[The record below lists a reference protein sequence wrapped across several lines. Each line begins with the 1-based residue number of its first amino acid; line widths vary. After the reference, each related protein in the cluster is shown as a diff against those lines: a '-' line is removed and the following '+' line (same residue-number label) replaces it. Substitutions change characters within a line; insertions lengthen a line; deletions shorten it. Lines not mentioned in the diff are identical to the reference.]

1 MVAYLNETRCTC
13 IAVGALLAVLTGLVG
28 LPCAA
33 QAQAEQSIVV
43 LVNDD
48 PITVYDVEQRERFLA
63 VTTQEQPSPALKKK
77 ATDMLIEE
85 RLQIQQ
91 GRKLGLTPDEDDVNK
106 VLVGMAKNNNM
117 SPDQLATA
125 LGQMGV
131 NIKTLRDRI
140 RSQVVWQDVVRK
152 KFRRDVSI
160 GEADVDK
167 ALTDAGESGKPKE
180 PKEETTLQ
188 LRQVRYEI
196 PTDADQGAI
205 ARQLAAIEAIR
216 AKVQSCS
223 NFSTLTKDIK
233 GFQVKALQ
241 DQLPGSLG
249 QPMRT
254 LVMNAKTGQ
263 MTPPTLSGHRG
274 LRGLRKACE
283 QGRSGEAA
291 AGPDEAL
298 GTGARDQGRR
308 PVARH
313 APGRIHR
320 VPLTRFRVTRTPDRP
335 KDFRQSHSPG
345 VLL

>member
-1 MVAYLNETRCTC
+1 VVAYLTWNRCTC
-13 IAVGALLAVLTGLVG
+13 IAVGALLAVVAGLIG
-28 LPCAA
+28 LPCVA
-33 QAQAEQSIVV
+33 QEQTEQSIVV

-48 PITVYDVEQRERFLA
+48 PITLYDIEQRERFLA

-91 GRKLGLTPDEDDVNK
+91 GQKLGITPDEDDVNK
-106 VLVGMAKNNNM
+106 VLAGMAQNNNM
-117 SPDQLATA
+117 SPDQLGTA

-152 KFRRDVSI
+152 KFRRNVSI

-167 ALTDAGESGKPKE
+167 ALTDAGESDK

-188 LRQVRYEI
+188 LRQVKYEI
-196 PTDADQGAI
+196 PTDADQAAI
-205 ARQLAAIEAIR
+205 AKQLAAIEAVR

-223 NFSTLTKDIK
+223 NLSTLTKDIK
-233 GFQVKALQ
+233 GFKVKSLE

-254 LVMNAKTGQ
+254 LVLNAKIGQ
-263 MTPPTLSGHRG
+263 MTPPTLSGSAIEAYAVCGKHAIKGDPEKRQQTEMKLLEQELGIRAEG
-274 LRGLRKACE
+274 LLR
-283 QGRSGEAA
+283 
-291 AGPDEAL
+291 D
-298 GTGARDQGRR
+298 
-308 PVARH
+308 
-313 APGRIHR
+313 I
-320 VPLTRFRVTRTPDRP
+320 
-335 KDFRQSHSPG
+335 RQDAFIEYR
-345 VLL
+345 

>member
-1 MVAYLNETRCTC
+1 MS
-13 IAVGALLAVLTGLVG
+13 AVLTVLAGLTG

-33 QAQAEQSIVV
+33 QEQTEQSIVV

-48 PITVYDVEQRERFLA
+48 PITVYDVEQRQRFLA

-91 GRKLGLTPDEDDVNK
+91 GRKLGITPDEDQVNK
-106 VLVGMAKNNNM
+106 VLGGMAQNNKM
-117 SPDQLATA
+117 SPDQLAAA

-160 GEADVDK
+160 GEADVDR
-167 ALTDAGESGKPKE
+167 ALTDAGDQGK

-196 PTDADQGAI
+196 PTEADQAAI
-205 ARQLAAIEAIR
+205 AKQLAAIEAVR

-223 NFSTLTKDIK
+223 NISTLTKDIK
-233 GFQVKALQ
+233 GFKVKTLQ

-254 LVMNAKTGQ
+254 LVMNAKVGQ
-263 MTPPTLSGHRG
+263 MTPPTLSGSAIEAYAVCGKHAVKGDPEKRQQAQVKLMEQELGIRAEG
-274 LRGLRKACE
+274 LLR
-283 QGRSGEAA
+283 
-291 AGPDEAL
+291 DM
-298 GTGARDQGRR
+298 
-308 PVARH
+308 
-313 APGRIHR
+313 
-320 VPLTRFRVTRTPDRP
+320 
-335 KDFRQSHSPG
+335 RQDAFIEYR
-345 VLL
+345 

>member
-1 MVAYLNETRCTC
+1 VVAYLNETRCTR
-13 IAVGALLAVLTGLVG
+13 IAVGALLAVLAGLVG

-33 QAQAEQSIVV
+33 QAQTEQSIVV

-160 GEADVDK
+160 GEADVDR
-167 ALTDAGESGKPKE
+167 ALTDAGDQGK

-196 PTDADQGAI
+196 PTEADQAAI
-205 ARQLAAIEAIR
+205 AKQLAAIEAVR

-223 NFSTLTKDIK
+223 NISTLTKDIK
-233 GFQVKALQ
+233 GFKVKTLQ

-254 LVMNAKTGQ
+254 LVMNAKVGQ
-263 MTPPTLSGHRG
+263 MTPPTLSGSAIEAYAVCGKHAVKGDPEKRQQAQVKLMEQELGIRAEG
-274 LRGLRKACE
+274 LLR
-283 QGRSGEAA
+283 
-291 AGPDEAL
+291 DM
-298 GTGARDQGRR
+298 
-308 PVARH
+308 
-313 APGRIHR
+313 
-320 VPLTRFRVTRTPDRP
+320 
-335 KDFRQSHSPG
+335 RQDAFIEYR
-345 VLL
+345 

>member
-1 MVAYLNETRCTC
+1 MS
-13 IAVGALLAVLTGLVG
+13 ALLAVLAGLIG
-28 LPCAA
+28 LPCIA
-33 QAQAEQSIVV
+33 QAQTEQSIVV

-48 PITVYDVEQRERFLA
+48 PITLYDVEQRQRFLA

-91 GRKLGLTPDEDDVNK
+91 GRKLGITPDEDEVNK
-106 VLVGMAKNNNM
+106 VLASMAQNNNM
-117 SPDQLATA
+117 SPDQLAAA

-140 RSQVVWQDVVRK
+140 RSQVVWQNVVRK

-167 ALTDAGESGKPKE
+167 ALTGAGDQGK

-196 PTDADQGAI
+196 PTDADQGTI
-205 ARQLAAIEAIR
+205 AKQLAAIEAVR

-223 NFSTLTKDIK
+223 NVSTLTKDIK
-233 GFQVKALQ
+233 GFKVKTLQ

-254 LVMNAKTGQ
+254 LVMNAKVGQ
-263 MTPPTLSGHRG
+263 MTPPTLSGSAIEAYAVCGKHAVKGDPEKRQQAQVKLMEQELGIRAEG
-274 LRGLRKACE
+274 LLR
-283 QGRSGEAA
+283 
-291 AGPDEAL
+291 DM
-298 GTGARDQGRR
+298 
-308 PVARH
+308 
-313 APGRIHR
+313 
-320 VPLTRFRVTRTPDRP
+320 
-335 KDFRQSHSPG
+335 RQDAFIEYR
-345 VLL
+345 

>member
-1 MVAYLNETRCTC
+1 VVAYLNETRCTC
-13 IAVGALLAVLTGLVG
+13 IAVSAVLAVLAGLIG
-28 LPCAA
+28 LPCVA
-33 QAQAEQSIVV
+33 QAQTEQSIVV

-48 PITVYDVEQRERFLA
+48 PITLYDVEQRQRFLA

-91 GRKLGLTPDEDDVNK
+91 GRKLGITPDEDEVNK
-106 VLVGMAKNNNM
+106 VLASMAQNNNM
-117 SPDQLATA
+117 SPDQLAAA

-140 RSQVVWQDVVRK
+140 RSQVVWQNVVRK

-167 ALTDAGESGKPKE
+167 ALTDAGDQGK

-196 PTDADQGAI
+196 PTDADQGTI
-205 ARQLAAIEAIR
+205 AKQLAAIEAVR
-216 AKVQSCS
+216 AKVQTCS
-223 NFSTLTKDIK
+223 NVSTLTKDIK
-233 GFQVKALQ
+233 GFKVKTLQ

-254 LVMNAKTGQ
+254 LVMNAKVGQ
-263 MTPPTLSGHRG
+263 MTPPTLSGSAIEAYAVCGKHAVKGDPEKRQQAQVKLMEQELGIRAEG
-274 LRGLRKACE
+274 LLR
-283 QGRSGEAA
+283 
-291 AGPDEAL
+291 DM
-298 GTGARDQGRR
+298 
-308 PVARH
+308 
-313 APGRIHR
+313 
-320 VPLTRFRVTRTPDRP
+320 
-335 KDFRQSHSPG
+335 RQDAFIEYR
-345 VLL
+345 